1 MRQTLWILCGLA
13 VVTLPVHAAENVGC
27 NTNRDLVLKQAKTND
42 CPEEEAEAKAIT
54 CTSSGMADVKE
65 TKRLAALVKLCMA
78 KPKKGAGGGS
88 AAKAE
93 TKPAAATEEV
103 GDTSGKYQCRGV
115 DKDGKVIVENA
126 SDKTSVDCLSE
137 LKKQIAEKTCDG
149 SAPEVEFTYQTFTLK
164 HWSKGISVK
173 ARCKK

>member
-1 MRQTLWILCGLA
+1 LK
-13 VVTLPVHAAENVGC
+13 TLPVHAAENVGC
-27 NTNRDLVLKQAKTND
+27 NTNRDLVLKQATTND

-93 TKPAAATEEV
+93 TKPAAATEEA
-103 GDTSGKYQCRGV
+103 GAASGKYQCRGV

-137 LKKQIAEKTCDG
+137 LGASYSQSFQRSSIFFNSAVSSARSAG
-149 SAPEVEFTYQTFTLK
+149 SGGRTGPAARPTRSIITFITVT
-164 HWSKGISVK
+164 S
-173 ARCKK
+173 